1 MGSEQSNNQ
10 GGGVDSGGGDQKDAG
25 GGDSRLPSLRVSF
38 DVFTIACCRMAPGA
52 YVPAGILECAF
63 RAYLREAG
71 VLTHHLGKSA
81 GLDLVMV
88 ALGEEGLGRVR
99 LVPADGGDSMYVGI
113 SLERW
118 PSSTDVIR

>member
-1 MGSEQSNNQ
+1 M
-10 GGGVDSGGGDQKDAG
+10 DSGNHAGD
-25 GGDSRLPSLRVSF
+25 DSRLPSLKVSF

-52 YVPAGILECAF
+52 FVPAAILECAF
-63 RAYLREAG
+63 WAYLREAG
-71 VLTHHLGKSA
+71 VLSHHLGTSA